1 MFRRVGVLCGA
12 LVGCFVGGCAAVD
25 TVHPRYETINQSTER
40 ARNESILLNIVR
52 ASQDAPLNF
61 VAFSS
66 VSGTSQLNAGAG
78 LPAFLVGPFAPLTVP
93 TGVLVK
99 DAAGNLAATSS
110 TIAPPAPQRA
120 FQFGNSTLNASGTA
134 TT

>member
-1 MFRRVGVLCGA
+1 MLCRAGALLCGVLV
-12 LVGCFVGGCAAVD
+12 VGFVGGCAAVD

-66 VSGTSQLNAGAG
+66 VSGTSTLNAGAG
-78 LPAFLVGPFAPLTVP
+78 LPTFLVGPFAPLTVP
-93 TGVLVK
+93 TGIPT
-99 DAAGNLAATSS
+99 AAGVVQS
-110 TIAPPAPQRA
+110 TIA
-120 FQFGNSTLNASGTA
+120 
-134 TT
+134 